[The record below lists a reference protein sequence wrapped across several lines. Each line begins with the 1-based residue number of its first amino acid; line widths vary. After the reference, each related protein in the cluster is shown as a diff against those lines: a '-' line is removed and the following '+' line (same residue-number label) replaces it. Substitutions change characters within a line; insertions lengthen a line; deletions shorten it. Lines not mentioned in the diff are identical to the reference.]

1 MERITVEQIR
11 KFKLV
16 AQEREIQELKELL
29 RLKTLDCQAM
39 TENWKE
45 AAGQLAPLTQEN
57 RILKSKNRKLILW
70 VAVEFVLILALG
82 VVVRVMWSR

>member
-57 RILKSKNRKLILW
+57 RILKSKNRKLLVW
-70 VAVEFVLILALG
+70 LVVEFVLILALG
-82 VVVRVMWSR
+82 IWLLSR